1 MNMKKFT
8 AILTMVLLA
17 ALPMVFTS
25 CEQDDDDIAFTMDGV
40 WYGQVASEYFTY
52 RYGSNV
58 DYTDVIFE
66 FWHDRYDYARGT
78 GREVDYYGYGY
89 SEVVYFD
96 YEVRGGIIYLFYEDG
111 TEVRISNYRLF
122 GDEFRGDFHDA
133 RNGRWLASFDLVRD
147 YDGWD
152 YRYNYYVKKGY
163 VWADEDDD
171 VATDSIGKN

>member
-1 MNMKKFT
+1 MPAYIQLESYQANDPRAFKDSKWFEDDFCEGPGQ
-8 AILTMVLLA
+8 ILFVHATG
-17 ALPMVFTS
+17 
-25 CEQDDDDIAFTMDGV
+25 DIAPCCGF
-40 WYGQVASEYFTY
+40 
-52 RYGSNV
+52 
-58 DYTDVIFE
+58 
-66 FWHDRYDYARGT
+66 
-78 GREVDYYGYGY
+78 
-89 SEVVYFD
+89 
-96 YEVRGGIIYLFYEDG
+96 
-111 TEVRISNYRLF
+111 RLF